1 MKKEELLKVCDF
13 VLEVDR
19 LDDVGNAVFPYEPSA
34 YDKEIAKKL
43 MLDYTDEVIEALDAS
58 GMWDDFTDVLHDVM
72 NKHYK
77 QPEYALVRIKDE
89 EWF

>member
-13 VLEVDR
+13 VLEVDGV
-19 LDDVGNAVFPYEPSA
+19 DVGDIVFDYEPSA
-34 YDKEIAKKL
+34 YDKETAKKL

-58 GMWDDFTDVLHDVM
+58 RIWDDFTDVLHGVM
-72 NKHYK
+72 DKHYK
-77 QPEYALVRIKDE
+77 RPEYALVRIKDE